1 MTFGKASYSK
11 TFPLVFS
18 GFQNQLLANSNSS
31 HWVGY
36 CFLHFEWFSF
46 KASQFKPFLWIFR
59 VLHTVQSLVVMV
71 RVVVCLAVTSL
82 FYHIVSA
89 LSTTFL
95 FF

>member
-36 CFLHFEWFSF
+36 CFLHFE
-46 KASQFKPFLWIFR
+46 
-59 VLHTVQSLVVMV
+59 
-71 RVVVCLAVTSL
+71 
-82 FYHIVSA
+82 
-89 LSTTFL
+89 
-95 FF
+95 